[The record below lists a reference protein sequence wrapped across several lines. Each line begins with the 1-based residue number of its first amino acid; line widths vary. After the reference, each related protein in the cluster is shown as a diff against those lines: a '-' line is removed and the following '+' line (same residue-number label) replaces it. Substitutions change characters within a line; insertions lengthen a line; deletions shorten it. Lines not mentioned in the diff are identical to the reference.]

1 MAKER
6 LIGKTEAELA
16 EILRRYDGPDYR
28 CRQVF
33 HGLYRRRVATIEE
46 MTDLPLRLRQELGRE
61 FVVSDVEL
69 AHLFESR
76 DGTRRYLLRLGD
88 ATPIETIWIPEEY
101 ADTICVSTQAGC
113 PVACTF
119 CMTGRL
125 GLRRHL
131 DAGEIVSQVALV
143 LNERY
148 GVGGR
153 PARGINIVL
162 MGMGEPL
169 LNYEN
174 VIGAIRLLCD
184 PRGFN
189 ISERRIT
196 LSTIGVVPRL
206 RDLAREAVRPEL
218 AISLSAPTDE
228 LRSQLIPLNRRWP
241 LAELLDACRQYP
253 LRRNE
258 WISFEYVMLDGINDQ
273 DQHARQ
279 LVRLL
284 RGLRA
289 KVNLIPH
296 NPAPELPYRSSP
308 WEQIVRFQS
317 LVREGGL
324 LVFIRQPR
332 GRDIDAACGQLAAR
346 QPTERRDPLITGV
359 IETPPVRSDR
369 HECG

>member
-1 MAKER
+1 M
-6 LIGKTEAELA
+6 GKSEAELA
-16 EILRRYDGPDYR
+16 EILHRYDSPSYR

-33 HGLYRRRVATIEE
+33 HALYHRRAATIEA
-46 MTDLPLRLRQELGRE
+46 MTDLPRRLREVLARD
-61 FVVSDVEL
+61 FVVTDVEVSRI
-69 AHLFESR
+69 FESC
-76 DGTRRYLLRLGD
+76 DGTRRYLLRLAD
-88 ATPIETIWIPEEY
+88 ATLIEAVWIPEDY
-101 ADTICVSTQAGC
+101 ADTICISTQAGC

-125 GLRRHL
+125 GLRRQL
-131 DAGEIVSQVALV
+131 DVGEIVSQVALV
-143 LNERY
+143 LNDRY
-148 GVGGR
+148 GVGSR
-153 PARGINIVL
+153 PPRGTNIVL

-174 VIGAIRLLCD
+174 VIRAIRLLCN

-196 LSTIGVVPRL
+196 LSTIGVVPRI
-206 RDLAREAVRPEL
+206 RDLARESVRPEL

-241 LAELLDACRQYP
+241 LGQLMEACRQYP

-273 DQHARQ
+273 DEQARQ

-284 RGLRA
+284 RGLKA

-296 NPAPELPYRSSP
+296 NPGPELAYRSSP
-308 WEQIVRFQS
+308 SERILQFQS
-317 LVREGGL
+317 LLREGGL
-324 LVFIRQPR
+324 LTFIRQPR

-346 QPTERRDPLITGV
+346 GERESTDSLERSVGISG
-359 IETPPVRSDR
+359 TPPAQCDR
-369 HECG
+369 REYE